1 MHLTLCNA
9 AGRDAQVA
17 ADSVKI
23 PVRIRRLDR
32 DGRQCQSVRFLK
44 GTLDRNY
51 AALLRRA
58 PGADAAGLAE
68 TLIAGDPELDF
79 EQVGR
84 FLRPGESQRV
94 WVNPAGQVVHAIAR
108 QEIVR
113 NPDGSEKQRRP
124 HAIAAANLH
133 LPLGW
138 SGKLIPKAE
147 AVKKFVFGGKRQIC
161 HVNGL
166 TYDFLYAIARELE
179 EKQALLLVGAGSKGN
194 QPLILR
200 RGALPYRGFLEGR
213 TKADQYCLVLHLSNL
228 ELKTPE
234 PQINTDERR

>member
-1 MHLTLCNA
+1 VQLTLCNA

-17 ADSVKI
+17 AESVKI
-23 PVRIRRLDR
+23 PIRIRRLDR

-44 GTLDRNY
+44 GTLDRSY

-58 PGADAAGLAE
+58 PGAGATRLAE
-68 TLIAGDPELDF
+68 ALIAGDPEIDF

-94 WVNPAGQVVHAIAR
+94 WINPAGQVVHAITR

-113 NPDGSEKQRRP
+113 NPDGTEKLRRP
-124 HAIAAANLH
+124 AAIADANLH

-138 SGKLIPKAE
+138 SGKLIGKAE
-147 AVKKFVFGGKRQIC
+147 AVKKFVLAGKRQIR

-179 EKQALLLVGAGSKGN
+179 EKNAVLLVGAGAKGN

-213 TKADQYCLVLHLSNL
+213 TRADQYCLVLHLSNM
-228 ELKTPE
+228 ELRSPE
-234 PQINTDERR
+234 PTDV